1 MDELRAPIRVV
12 PGGRFVPP
20 LRKGVYV
27 LPSLITTAGLFA
39 GFYSIIA
46 TFRGDYLIAAVSIM
60 AANVFD
66 ALDGRIARV
75 TKTTSHFGIQY
86 DSLCDLVAFGVAPAI
101 LVYRWALQPWGTW
114 GWLAASLYVT
124 CGALRLARFNVQHD
138 NVERRHFIGL
148 PIPAAA
154 EMIATTVLLY
164 YFFGSEGVSHKQLIL
179 LLVVYVLAALMVSN
193 IRYFSFKEIHI
204 HRRQPF
210 WVLVAIIVL
219 LKLFIAEPQ
228 LFLFTGFLLYVA
240 SGPVRWV
247 VIRARWLLQRRAR
260 RSGDG
265 LTSIEGSSTQAR
277 I

>member
-1 MDELRAPIRVV
+1 
-12 PGGRFVPP
+12 
-20 LRKGVYV
+20 
-27 LPSLITTAGLFA
+27 
-39 GFYSIIA
+39 
-46 TFRGDYLIAAVSIM
+46 
-60 AANVFD
+60 
-66 ALDGRIARV
+66 
-75 TKTTSHFGIQY
+75 
-86 DSLCDLVAFGVAPAI
+86 
-101 LVYRWALQPWGTW
+101 
-114 GWLAASLYVT
+114 
-124 CGALRLARFNVQHD
+124 LARFNVQHD